1 MYGVCAAW
9 PGWVI
14 RWGGGGVCVLYTP
27 CLYTL
32 PPLCNDGV
40 CEAGLPC

>member
-1 MYGVCAAW
+1 MVCVL
-9 PGWVI
+9 PGLVGLY
-14 RWGGGGVCVLYTP
+14 GGGGGCVCVLYTP

>member
-14 RWGGGGVCVLYTP
+14 RWGVGGVVYAP